1 MSTDVNALELL
12 PAQTRDDGEA
22 RFVTACDVFSIICVR
37 TCGSN

>member
-12 PAQTRDDGEA
+12 PAQTRDDGEE

-37 TCGSN
+37 TCE